1 MNRRRALVLYEI
13 RKMKW
18 LFLAGT
24 FWVILFLVM
33 LSGDITGGEF
43 ISASEGGIDSSEMYG
58 SRFSYVLLNTLYNNH
73 VIILF
78 FLAVLVAVQFWDL
91 HRKKREEYMSSLPFV
106 KRERFIIK
114 SLVGLAVLFAD
125 WLILVAG
132 TLIVRQNV
140 IVQFQKRNLL
150 VPFYKELLANE
161 TVWHTLRTLG
171 ILGLEL
177 LAAYSILVMLQTM
190 VNQSAAASAFGVGVM
205 LAPVIFAYVVN
216 QWYICITGK
225 MLPYDMG
232 GWEHL
237 ARIFIGDSLA
247 YYPVERWEY
256 TGNIY
261 HPCHYVVYWPAWQAV
276 LVLMAVIL
284 VSLFVIWKLSR
295 GRDAAENNTL
305 VAHKG
310 VRVFLAVGIGL
321 CAGAAFAKFFPIDF
335 LPVEHMHMDPFA
347 VFVLLECITSP
358 IFVFVSWKILKISIR

>member
-1 MNRRRALVLYEI
+1 MNKRRALVLYEI

-24 FWVILFLVM
+24 FGVILFLVL
-33 LSGDITGGEF
+33 LSGDMTGSSV
-43 ISASEGGIDSSEMYG
+43 ISAPLGDIVSSEMYG
-58 SRFSYVLLNTLYNNH
+58 SHFSYVLLNTFYNNH
-73 VIILF
+73 VIIPL

-91 HRKKREEYMSSLPFV
+91 HRKKQEEYMSSLPFV

-114 SLVGLAVLFAD
+114 SLVGLAALFAD

-132 TLIVRQNV
+132 TLFIRQNV
-140 IVQFQKRNLL
+140 IMQYQKRNLL
-150 VPFYKELLANE
+150 LPFYKELLANE
-161 TVWHTLRTLG
+161 TIWHTLRTLG

-177 LAAYSILVMLQTM
+177 VAVYSILVMLQSM

-216 QWYICITGK
+216 QWYMCITG
-225 MLPYDMG
+225 MTMPYDMG

-247 YYPVERWEY
+247 YYPAERWGY
-256 TGNIY
+256 TGTIY
-261 HPCHYVVYWPAWQAV
+261 YPCYYVLYWPMWQVALV
-276 LVLMAVIL
+276 LVAVIL
-284 VSLFVIWKLSR
+284 ICLLVIWKLSR
-295 GRDAAENNTL
+295 GRDVAANNTL

-310 VRVFLAVGIGL
+310 VRAFLAVGIGM
-321 CAGAAFAKFFPIDF
+321 CAGAAFARFFPIDF
-335 LPVEHMHMDPFA
+335 FPVEYMHMNFPA